1 MLTKQSL
8 AFILAVCGK
17 WCYKVGNTFSGR
29 FEYAIDDKGR
39 LSIPAKFRE
48 ILSANYD
55 LKLIVTNLD
64 GCIVAYPDKE
74 WTEVQERIANNG
86 PARKEARAFLRFFYS
101 GASECPIDRL
111 GRILIPQSLRSY
123 AAVKKNVVIVGMN
136 KKIEIWADEAW
147 AEIVREAT
155 SDREKMMDIA
165 SDLGL

>member
-1 MLTKQSL
+1 M
-8 AFILAVCGK
+8 
-17 WCYKVGNTFSGR
+17 GNTFSGR

-55 LKLIVTNLD
+55 LKLVLTNLD
-64 GCIVAYPDKE
+64 GCVVAYPEKE
-74 WTEVQERIANNG
+74 WAEVQDRIAKAG
-86 PARKEARAFLRFFYS
+86 ATRKEARAFLRFFYS

-111 GRILIPQSLRSY
+111 GRILLPQSLRTY
-123 AAVKKNVVIVGMN
+123 AAIKKNVVIVGMN

-155 SDREKMMDIA
+155 SDRDKMVDIA

>member
-1 MLTKQSL
+1 
-8 AFILAVCGK
+8 
-17 WCYKVGNTFSGR
+17 VGNTFSGR
-29 FEYAIDDKGR
+29 YEYAIDDKGR

-55 LKLIVTNLD
+55 LKLILTNLD

-74 WTEVQERIANNG
+74 WAEVQGRISSSGAT
-86 PARKEARAFLRFFYS
+86 RREARAFLRFFYS

-111 GRILIPQSLRSY
+111 GRILIPQPLRSY
-123 AAVKKNVVIVGMN
+123 AEIKKNVVIVGMN

-147 AEIVREAT
+147 SEIVKEAT
-155 SDREKMMDIA
+155 SDREKMMDIV